1 MSKTFQNLIIVISI
15 LYAISNEQKFLEIE
29 SNFKPFVSVPSL
41 KKIAKN
47 IELNKNM
54 EPASFSLQSTIDE
67 SKSVKCLYLDE
78 YDIYDISSLGVNSLD
93 SNDEVA
99 STHQITYNNKTYT
112 IYFNFCFNLKKSDTC
127 KFDNKQA
134 YILVDGKCDALSGDI
149 KDGNQWRK
157 VYKENS
163 STEVDYI
170 EIKVKNLSESNNSLT
185 YNLKCDDTM
194 EKKKFKV
201 DPVKSKITPNKGG
214 FDVLL
219 YINSKEA
226 CVKVNFYFIIKFIL
240 DYKVLFVIILMAFGL
255 FNCILGQ
262 RFAKYTAF
270 LLCVFII
277 TVLVLV
283 FSQYVL
289 PSGCAEWIIWV
300 MLAVGIILG
309 CTAGYFVFKY
319 HEKVL
324 ALLTG
329 GVSGFFIGEF
339 LYNLFGN
346 QIPANGILINVV
358 FVVIS
363 IGVMVAIAFFFKK
376 FIVIFATSFIGSY
389 CFIRGISLFAGGF
402 PDEITVMD
410 LRAEN
415 ETEQLKKLLTWRVY
429 VYLSAILISTG
440 LSIFAQYRINRDK
453 DDDDTDDDKD
463 KDKNL
468 LKKSSSD

>member
-1 MSKTFQNLIIVISI
+1 M
-15 LYAISNEQKFLEIE
+15 
-29 SNFKPFVSVPSL
+29 
-41 KKIAKN
+41 
-47 IELNKNM
+47 
-54 EPASFSLQSTIDE
+54 
-67 SKSVKCLYLDE
+67 
-78 YDIYDISSLGVNSLD
+78 
-93 SNDEVA
+93 
-99 STHQITYNNKTYT
+99 
-112 IYFNFCFNLKKSDTC
+112 
-127 KFDNKQA
+127 
-134 YILVDGKCDALSGDI
+134 
-149 KDGNQWRK
+149 
-157 VYKENS
+157 
-163 STEVDYI
+163 
-170 EIKVKNLSESNNSLT
+170 
-185 YNLKCDDTM
+185 DD
-194 EKKKFKV
+194 KKFKV
-201 DPVKSKITPNKGG
+201 IEGSGITKNGEG

-219 YINSKEA
+219 VIRSKEA
-226 CVKVNFYFIIKFIL
+226 CVKVDFYFIFKFIE
-240 DYKVLFVIILMAFGL
+240 DYKVLFVILLMAFGL
-255 FNCILGQ
+255 FNCIFGQ
-262 RFAKYTAF
+262 KFAKYTAF

-277 TVLVLV
+277 TILVLV

-300 MLAVGIILG
+300 MLALGIILG
-309 CTAGYFVFKY
+309 CTAGYFTFKH

-329 GVSGFFIGEF
+329 GVSGFFIGQF

-429 VYLSAILISTG
+429 VYLSAILIATG